1 MGVSVTHAK
10 SGDVATHNT
19 HTHTTFVF
27 VVDAKRAGSGS
38 VKDVRW
44 SHARI
49 NLKHTTE
56 KKKRIGNLFDYSF
69 FRAPYGW

>member
-1 MGVSVTHAK
+1 MSVTHAK
-10 SGDVATHNT
+10 SGDVATHN
-19 HTHTTFVF
+19 THTTFVF

-49 NLKHTTE
+49 KQ
-56 KKKRIGNLFDYSF
+56 KRKRDSGICSIYSF